1 MTTPTAHPAPAGD
14 TGRDNGHP
22 ATVQD
27 DSAHDVAAFYQRAD
41 ALCRCA
47 MESCRQHERLA
58 HLVRLGALPAEQR
71 AAQLLVA
78 LCDEAVAELA
88 AAYERAADR
97 AHPVRDDA
105 CWHAANG
112 LWLASREIARR
123 ARTSARAV
131 RGLGD
136 RGAGERTAFSELA
149 LDYDLEASALL
160 LLKQATEAYRK
171 VRPDVV

>member
-1 MTTPTAHPAPAGD
+1 MSRHPSATLPVPAEPAAEPPS
-14 TGRDNGHP
+14 RD
-22 ATVQD
+22 V
-27 DSAHDVAAFYQRAD
+27 VAFYASAD

-47 MESCRQHERLA
+47 VECCRQRERLA

-71 AAQLLVA
+71 AAQTLVA
-78 LCDEAVAELA
+78 LCDDALAELA

-97 AHPVRDDA
+97 AHPSGDDA

-112 LWLASREIARR
+112 LWLAGREFARR
-123 ARTSARAV
+123 TRTSARAG
-131 RGLGD
+131 RALLERGD
-136 RGAGERTAFSELA
+136 RTQLNELA

-171 VRPDVV
+171 ARPDVV

>member
-1 MTTPTAHPAPAGD
+1 MSRHPSATLPAPAA
-14 TGRDNGHP
+14 P
-22 ATVQD
+22 AAEPA
-27 DSAHDVAAFYQRAD
+27 SRDVAAFYASAD

-47 MESCRQHERLA
+47 VECCRQRERLA

-71 AAQLLVA
+71 AAQTLVA
-78 LCDEAVAELA
+78 LCDDALAELA

-97 AHPVRDDA
+97 AHPSGDDA

-112 LWLASREIARR
+112 LWLAGREFARR
-123 ARTSARAV
+123 TRTSARAG
-131 RGLGD
+131 RALLERGD
-136 RGAGERTAFSELA
+136 RTQLNELA

-171 VRPDVV
+171 ARPDVI